1 MPSPVRRRLLTS
13 IERHAL
19 SAALLFYRV
28 PRVLMAPNDDLV
40 ALLSRRTGK
49 VTHLMKHGVDSVA
62 FAPRPQASGG
72 TVRVGFVGR
81 LSAEKQVRLLASL
94 SSALDATGV
103 NAEFVIVGDGAERE
117 WLEQAMPNARFT
129 GILDGEPLARAYASF
144 DLFAFPSQTETFG
157 LAVLEAMA
165 SGVTVLAMA
174 QGGPGF
180 VVEHDRSGWLARNP
194 QEFVDAGVTLAREPA
209 LRERL
214 GRGARARAERWS
226 WDVVADELYD
236 VYRETCA
243 SPSGERSADFL
254 YRVGRVDSRY

>member
-1 MPSPVRRRLLTS
+1 
-13 IERHAL
+13 
-19 SAALLFYRV
+19 
-28 PRVLMAPNDDLV
+28 
-40 ALLSRRTGK
+40 
-49 VTHLMKHGVDSVA
+49 
-62 FAPRPQASGG
+62 
-72 TVRVGFVGR
+72 VRVGFVGR

-94 SSALDATGV
+94 SSALDAAGV

-117 WLEQAMPNARFT
+117 WLERAMPNARFT

-180 VVEHDRSGWLARNP
+180 VVEHDRSGWIVRNP
-194 QEFVDAGVTLAREPA
+194 HEFVDAGVTLAREPEV
-209 LRERL
+209 RERL